1 VEFEMSEQN
10 LEEVANDAIAATEM
24 LHSAVFN
31 KAFEEMNRQ
40 IVDQIMASPP
50 EAEKERERL
59 YSMFKAGQMFVQ
71 QFAGLINKYELAKQQ
86 KDV

>member
-1 VEFEMSEQN
+1 MSEQDFQ
-10 LEEVANDAIAATEM
+10 EVANDAIAATEM
-24 LHSAVFN
+24 LHSEVFN

-40 IVDQIMASPP
+40 IIEQIMATPP

-71 QFAGLINKYELAKQQ
+71 QFAGLINNFELAKQQ
-86 KDV
+86 KEV